1 VVNDGSKAKI
11 LAKLDFIRSKA
22 TEENDLPG
30 KTRFPEKT
38 SLIGTHDGHSG
49 DAFIGH

>member
-11 LAKLDFIRSKA
+11 LAKENFFRSKT
-22 TEENDLPG
+22 TEEDDLPG
-30 KTRFPEKT
+30 KARFPEKT
-38 SLIGTHDGHSG
+38 SLIGTHHGHTG